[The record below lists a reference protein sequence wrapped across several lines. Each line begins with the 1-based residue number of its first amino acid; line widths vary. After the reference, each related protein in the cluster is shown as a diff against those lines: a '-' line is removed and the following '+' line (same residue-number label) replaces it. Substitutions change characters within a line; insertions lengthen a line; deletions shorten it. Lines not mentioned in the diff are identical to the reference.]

1 MYNQNVFLGEKL
13 NTPPTIVIL
22 SGGGTAAAT
31 ALADD
36 TIEFKC
42 IIEFRMAIPSD
53 RITERMTN
61 SI

>member
-22 SGGGTAAAT
+22 SGGTAAAT
-31 ALADD
+31 ALVDD
-36 TIEFKC
+36 TIESKC
-42 IIEFRMAIPSD
+42 IIEFRVAIPSD